1 MLGYQGIKGF
11 VFWTF
16 WANIE
21 QDRNRGGRLTNQKLS
36 DSVIVLSGYRKTIAD
51 EDFLNELIFTFK
63 QSAWFAIGAVP
74 KTISPS
80 CLVSFRLGWMYWK
93 KDRKISVRVLVV
105 RFVPALVQT
114 LLLYPINFP
123 FCALVLETRT
133 PVIWWR
139 HISAVIKLSCKWS
152 TQCHVQVIVPV
163 LAIKIP
169 KL

>member
-63 QSAWFAIGAVP
+63 QSA
-74 KTISPS
+74 
-80 CLVSFRLGWMYWK
+80 
-93 KDRKISVRVLVV
+93 
-105 RFVPALVQT
+105 
-114 LLLYPINFP
+114 
-123 FCALVLETRT
+123 
-133 PVIWWR
+133 
-139 HISAVIKLSCKWS
+139 
-152 TQCHVQVIVPV
+152 
-163 LAIKIP
+163 
-169 KL
+169 